1 MRQFQSNDPPGEGA
15 CVPIRWV
22 LNDVIFHCDSL
33 WKERGVFTSRDS
45 FPRPS
50 DVNNQFGLNTDTE
63 YNIYIMTHNEASG
76 EANGLGGSANSMVT
90 NGFSRGLFNHEMGH
104 VLGLRHSWGFDRID
118 DTPETA
124 FDFDLNCDGTISSS
138 EMNLQCWNN
147 FASQNPI
154 PSWNHSTGSFPN
166 ACDAGPPCAEQHP
179 CCGWTNQNNNFMA
192 YNAHNDCCGACTHG
206 QIRVMV
212 QTINDDQCD
221 YIEDI
226 GGDCPPPMP
235 ILEVLPVQN
244 MYETNCSF
252 CFYIGASMNETAYKM
267 EFFEAASHTLV
278 HTTGLLPGPAP
289 KTYCID
295 VSGKTLSWANGFQA
309 GTDYIARLTVENG
322 CGNQKEKELQFTL
335 PSNCIPKNPPTF
347 DWLKMPAPNPHNEDF
362 SFQYEIFEEGELEI
376 VLVNAIAPEYQLSIT
391 NEVQVQ
397 PGIYEPAVS
406 TQGLPY
412 GIYALIVRYNNEI
425 QSLTILKQAQ

>member
-138 EMNLQCWNN
+138 EMNL
-147 FASQNPI
+147 
-154 PSWNHSTGSFPN
+154 
-166 ACDAGPPCAEQHP
+166 
-179 CCGWTNQNNNFMA
+179 
-192 YNAHNDCCGACTHG
+192 
-206 QIRVMV
+206 
-212 QTINDDQCD
+212 
-221 YIEDI
+221 
-226 GGDCPPPMP
+226 
-235 ILEVLPVQN
+235 
-244 MYETNCSF
+244 
-252 CFYIGASMNETAYKM
+252 
-267 EFFEAASHTLV
+267 
-278 HTTGLLPGPAP
+278 
-289 KTYCID
+289 
-295 VSGKTLSWANGFQA
+295 
-309 GTDYIARLTVENG
+309 
-322 CGNQKEKELQFTL
+322 
-335 PSNCIPKNPPTF
+335 
-347 DWLKMPAPNPHNEDF
+347 
-362 SFQYEIFEEGELEI
+362 
-376 VLVNAIAPEYQLSIT
+376 
-391 NEVQVQ
+391 
-397 PGIYEPAVS
+397 
-406 TQGLPY
+406 
-412 GIYALIVRYNNEI
+412 
-425 QSLTILKQAQ
+425 